1 MTKKRLTDLLI
12 RQLGAPKQGQVTYF
26 DEALPGFGMRVS
38 QGGSKSFILVFG
50 QKRKLRTLGR
60 YPDLALADARKKAKQ
75 VQGELLATPETDEK
89 ALQSVSFLEAR
100 DRFLAD
106 SRKRTKAST
115 FTEYQRLLERHFE
128 FSKPLQLLS
137 RQDVMGAISVLS
149 SKPSIEQHAFVAI
162 RTMLNWCVRHG
173 LLDTSPVPSLRFS
186 PQSRSRILSDEE
198 LKVVWRRADE
208 VGYPYGVLIKL
219 LILTGQRRGEIVG
232 LRRSWISK
240 DTITFP
246 VGFCK
251 NKREH
256 VIPLGAMARSIV
268 DGIPS
273 DGELLFPARGR
284 TDTTFSGWSKA
295 KAQFDE
301 PLGIAPY
308 TLHDLRRTYSSL
320 MAALGTPIHVTEKL
334 LNHVSGTLSG
344 VAGVYNRY
352 SYATEMR
359 SAIEAYETRF
369 LALISPPVNSVLS
382 AR

>member
-12 RQLGAPKQGQVTYF
+12 RQLEAPKQGQLTYF
-26 DEALPGFGMRVS
+26 DEALPGFGVRVS
-38 QGGSKSFILVFG
+38 QGGSKSFVLVFG

-60 YPDLALADARKKAKQ
+60 YPDLSLADARKKAKQ
-75 VQGELLATPETDEK
+75 VQGELLATPETVDK
-89 ALQSVSFLEAR
+89 VLHSISFSAAR

-128 FSKPLQLLS
+128 YSKPLELLN
-137 RQDVMGAISVLS
+137 RQDIMGAIGVLS
-149 SKPSIEQHAFVAI
+149 LKPSIEQHAFVAI
-162 RTMLNWCVRHG
+162 RTMMNWCVRHG

-186 PQSRSRILSDEE
+186 SQSRSRILSAEE
-198 LKVVWRRADE
+198 MKVVWHRAE
-208 VGYPYGVLIKL
+208 KVGYPYGVLIKL

-232 LRRSWISK
+232 LRRNWISM
-240 DTITFP
+240 DAITFP
-246 VGFCK
+246 IGFCK

-256 VIPLGAMARSIV
+256 VIPLSAMAKSII

-273 DGELLFPARGR
+273 EGELLFPARGQ
-284 TDTTFSGWSKA
+284 TETTFSGWSKA

-301 PLGIAPY
+301 PLSIAPY
-308 TLHDLRRTYSSL
+308 TLHDLRRTYSSQ

-359 SAIEAYETRF
+359 SAIEAYETR
-369 LALISPPVNSVLS
+369 LQALIAPPINSVLS
-382 AR
+382 AQ

>member
-1 MTKKRLTDLLI
+1 VPTI
-12 RQLGAPKQGQVTYF
+12 RF
-26 DEALPGFGMRVS
+26 
-38 QGGSKSFILVFG
+38 
-50 QKRKLRTLGR
+50 
-60 YPDLALADARKKAKQ
+60 
-75 VQGELLATPETDEK
+75 
-89 ALQSVSFLEAR
+89 QSVS
-100 DRFLAD
+100 
-106 SRKRTKAST
+106 RT
-115 FTEYQRLLERHFE
+115 
-128 FSKPLQLLS
+128 
-137 RQDVMGAISVLS
+137 
-149 SKPSIEQHAFVAI
+149 
-162 RTMLNWCVRHG
+162 
-173 LLDTSPVPSLRFS
+173 
-186 PQSRSRILSDEE
+186 RILTENE
-198 LKVVWRRADE
+198 LTSIWHRAEE

-268 DGIPS
+268 DGIPN
-273 DGELLFPARGR
+273 DGELLFRARGQ

-301 PLGIAPY
+301 PLSIAPY
-308 TLHDLRRTYSSL
+308 TLHDLRRTYSSQ

-359 SAIEAYETRF
+359 SAIEAYETRL
-369 LALISPPVNSVLS
+369 LALISPPVSNVLL